1 MNKRTKA
8 LITATLLFHCMTWYG
23 LAAQRQPSAK
33 HPYASDAPI
42 NEPTVF
48 AQGVISTGDFDS
60 HPAFTPDG
68 KTLYFVRSTPTFNFW
83 TILVSRYENGRWQQP
98 EIAPFSGQYS
108 DADPFITSDGSH
120 FYFISNRPVAGKATQ
135 DLDIWV
141 MEKSG
146 DGWSEPKNLGAPV
159 NSSGNEWYPTLA
171 SNGSIYFGSDRPGGR
186 GRTDIYRCRV
196 AEGKYSQAENLGDLI
211 NTSANEFE
219 ALISPDESFL
229 FLMAGGRTEGLGGF
243 DLYISY
249 NRDGSWTKPVNLGS
263 KINSAGNEYSPTI
276 SPDKKYFFW
285 TSARSFADTP
295 LKKRLNSQELMSKL
309 RSPGNGLGDIYY
321 IDIAALAI
329 GNKDK

>member
-1 MNKRTKA
+1 MRKQQGKF
-8 LITATLLFHCMTWYG
+8 LKITLLFLCMGWHG
-23 LAAQRQPSAK
+23 VAAQRQASSK
-33 HPYASDAPI
+33 HPHVSDTPVS
-42 NEPTVF
+42 EPTIF
-48 AQGVISTGDFDS
+48 AQGVVSTGDFDS

-83 TILVSRYENGRWQQP
+83 TILVSRFENGQWQQP

-141 MEKSG
+141 MEKNG
-146 DGWSEPKNLGAPV
+146 DGWGEPKNLGEPV
-159 NSSGNEWYPTLA
+159 NSPGNEWYPTIA
-171 SNGSIYFGSDRPGGR
+171 SNGSIYFGSDRQGGK

-196 AEGKYSQAENLGDLI
+196 AAGTYSQAENLGDLI

-219 ALISPDESFL
+219 ALISPEEKFL
-229 FLMAGGRTEGLGGF
+229 ILMAGGRADGLGGF

-285 TSARSFADTP
+285 TSARGFADTP
-295 LKKRLNSQELMSKL
+295 LKKRLNSQELMIKL